1 MWKRKV
7 KSIDKKVL
15 AFIMIFLYYFVTRL
29 YGISGHMNEYF
40 DYDEGTYL
48 MIARLINQG
57 YLPYRDIFAVHPP
70 LFYYM
75 LALWLRI
82 FGDNYV
88 VGRLFSVFL
97 GFLSLIIAYCI
108 GKEVKSWEL
117 GVTFTG
123 LLAMDPLLIHVNPLV
138 FHESSIEFFTLLS
151 LYYFVRFVKTENLKY
166 AYISLFWAGL
176 GSTSKFTILPFAVAL
191 YLTIFFSLNQEIF
204 EHAKNASK
212 VLLNKKQVFI
222 CLVSYIL
229 ITIISMSTIF
239 MWPSELVR
247 KLMIVPGLHK
257 IEVYGQIIPS
267 AFLLAIWGILTIY
280 VFRISY
286 VDKLIRFAIFS
297 IKNIRSAILLAL
309 AFLLPKLIIEGI
321 LGVMISRDYIYQ
333 TYLAQG
339 GRGFPIINLFMYIG
353 DKFGHIYNNT
363 LELMIA
369 NVPLILL
376 VAVIL
381 LVWTLDLSSEPNPVS
396 QHLRVLFIV
405 SFFMYFFV
413 SPTLPNDRFLISLW
427 LVLYLLLLEFLSS
440 VKFTKKQLYG
450 MLSIFIVFL
459 LIADYGMVYQYPQGK
474 LKFIWAVHSKEMR
487 DELKEYI
494 LKNNLSNE
502 KFYAVNPMNTYYL
515 GLQTEPY
522 YIDTFGLILLK
533 DTNTTEILS
542 ALSRRDVK
550 YYILSTWIY
559 YKWPEPANKE
569 FNNLISYINKNGYL
583 LYGDSYKNGDII
595 EIYKLKEFPRW
606 NNSEIALFSYT
617 GAILIENHSEYIA
630 KIYATRNNKHY
641 NLRTKIKISSINPL
655 IYDVTQYST
664 DTQVKFSLSIASDS
678 LKFVL
683 PSDSELIME
692 FYAPVTVGYSLTSN
706 PNVEKILTKNHSVH
720 ATKVNIYYKD
730 YILSL
735 SGDNIKLTKIS
746 EDTVEIIGNNI
757 TIKITRERL

>member
-1 MWKRKV
+1 MMWRKKV
-7 KSIDKKVL
+7 KSIDKRVL

-57 YLPYRDIFAVHPP
+57 YLPYRDIYAVHPP

-88 VGRLFSVFL
+88 IGRLLSVFL
-97 GFLSLIIAYCI
+97 GFLSLIVAYYI
-108 GKEVKSWEL
+108 GKEVKNWKL
-117 GVTFTG
+117 GVAFTG

-138 FHESSIEFFTLLS
+138 FHESSIELFTLLS
-151 LYYFVRFVKTENLKY
+151 LYYFVRYTKTKNPKY
-166 AYISLFWAGL
+166 AYISLFWAGI

-204 EHAKNASK
+204 EHVKNASK

-222 CLVSYIL
+222 GLVSYIL
-229 ITIISMSTIF
+229 ITLISMSAIF

-267 AFLLAIWGILTIY
+267 AFLLAMWGVLTVY

-297 IKNIRSAILLAL
+297 IKNLRSAILLAL
-309 AFLLPKLIIEGI
+309 AFLLPKFIIEGA

-376 VAVIL
+376 IAVIL

-396 QHLRVLFIV
+396 QHLRALFIV
-405 SFFMYFFV
+405 SFFVYFFI

-440 VKFTKKQLYG
+440 VKFTKRQLYG
-450 MLSIFIVFL
+450 ILSIFVVFL

-533 DTNTTEILS
+533 DMNSSQIIKELS
-542 ALSRRDVK
+542 EDGIK

-559 YKWPEPANKE
+559 YKWPKPVDKE
-569 FNNLISYINKNGYL
+569 FKNLTLTIHKTGQLLYAITSPNGEIMEIIKTNKNQDNIVYFRVFKTNLLINMNEKMIAQIKPSFGNISTVKMIKVSENMYL
-583 LYGDSYKNGDII
+583 WEIKYNKNQTTIFHVYPSKDSLTITSPQLVRLTLEFPQYVPLLSTRLEKVHNCITPSNTTIIITGDDYDII
-595 EIYKLKEFPRW
+595 ISG
-606 NNSEIALFSYT
+606 NM
-617 GAILIENHSEYIA
+617 
-630 KIYATRNNKHY
+630 
-641 NLRTKIKISSINPL
+641 TKIKLSNK
-655 IYDVTQYST
+655 ST
-664 DTQVKFSLSIASDS
+664 SFLMKF
-678 LKFVL
+678 
-683 PSDSELIME
+683 
-692 FYAPVTVGYSLTSN
+692 
-706 PNVEKILTKNHSVH
+706 
-720 ATKVNIYYKD
+720 
-730 YILSL
+730 
-735 SGDNIKLTKIS
+735 
-746 EDTVEIIGNNI
+746 
-757 TIKITRERL
+757 IKIKVRRYEHKNNQD

>member
-97 GFLSLIIAYCI
+97 GFLSLIIAYFI
-108 GKEVKSWEL
+108 GKEVKDWKL

-151 LYYFVRFVKTENLKY
+151 LYYFVKYAKTKNLGH
-166 AYISLFWAGL
+166 AYISLFWAGV

-321 LGVMISRDYIYQ
+321 LGVMISRDYLYQ

-533 DTNTTEILS
+533 DMNSSQIIKELS
-542 ALSRRDVK
+542 KDGIE
-550 YYILSTWIY
+550 YYILSTWVY
-559 YKWPEPANKE
+559 YKWPKPVDKE
-569 FNNLISYINKNGYL
+569 FKNLTLAIHKTGQILYAITSPDGEIMEIIKTNKNQDNIVYFRVLKTNLLINMDEKMIAQIKPSFGNISTVKMIKVSKNMYL
-583 LYGDSYKNGDII
+583 WEIKYNKNRTTIFHVYPSKDSLTITSPQPVRLTLEFPQYVPLLSTRLEKVYNCTTSSNTTIIITGDNYDII
-595 EIYKLKEFPRW
+595 ISG
-606 NNSEIALFSYT
+606 NM
-617 GAILIENHSEYIA
+617 
-630 KIYATRNNKHY
+630 
-641 NLRTKIKISSINPL
+641 TKIKLSNK
-655 IYDVTQYST
+655 ST
-664 DTQVKFSLSIASDS
+664 SFLMN
-678 LKFVL
+678 F
-683 PSDSELIME
+683 
-692 FYAPVTVGYSLTSN
+692 
-706 PNVEKILTKNHSVH
+706 
-720 ATKVNIYYKD
+720 
-730 YILSL
+730 
-735 SGDNIKLTKIS
+735 
-746 EDTVEIIGNNI
+746 
-757 TIKITRERL
+757 IKIKVKRYEHKNNQD